1 MKEQFINSKIIG
13 IIYKN
18 LVSKLNLQLD
28 SDAKTKLTKKM
39 IAVMNQVYVSIDI
52 TRVNQN
58 NFKNILRQFI
68 NTCYQT
74 IYTDINKNVPVRS
87 EKFTQGQNSQQG
99 QNSH

>member
-39 IAVMNQVYVSIDI
+39 IAVMNQVYISIDI

-58 NFKNILRQFI
+58 NFKNILRQLI

-74 IYTDINKNVPVRS
+74 I
-87 EKFTQGQNSQQG
+87 
-99 QNSH
+99 